1 MSGLT
6 LLDPQHRTAVPVAV
20 GLGVVGFCAYAGAV
34 VVAQRVG
41 ASEIRATVEAF
52 RDLLVSHRE
61 MINGLNVYPVPDGD
75 TGTNM
80 SLTLESVCEELNGA
94 VDIDSVC
101 QAISH
106 GSLMG
111 ARGNSGVIMSQILR
125 GLADTLKGGGDEDGE
140 LWARAFSV
148 AAEAAYGAVQRPVE
162 GTILTVIREIGEA
175 ASAASGNPDADLVA
189 VLEAARVQG
198 HDALART
205 PEMLPVLKDAGVVDA
220 GGQGLLLL
228 LDALLHVV
236 DGQPLPEPPDE
247 FVVVSMGGPATSA
260 PAANDGEKSIADLR
274 YEVMFFLDCTDDR
287 IDDFRSAWAEI
298 GDSIVVVGGDGLWN
312 CHIHTDEIGESI
324 EAAIAVGRPHGIRV
338 TDLLEELEHTE
349 TLVDPTAPDGGG
361 GIVVHSNEKTRC
373 GVITVG
379 VGEGVRAIFESLGST
394 AMVLGGQTM
403 NPPTELLL
411 HAVNHVAADEV
422 LLLPNNK
429 NIIAVAEQVDGLTD
443 KTVRVV
449 PTRSITEGFAALLE
463 FDPQASAEGNLES
476 MAGAIEHVVTGEV
489 TVAVRSAASDAGPVE
504 IGDYIGIGPGG
515 IQSVA
520 ADVVNATTSL
530 LDAMLDDDHE
540 IITLIC
546 GEGASEA
553 ETAVI
558 ENWIEETHPEVD
570 VEIHQGDQPLY
581 PYYIGIE

>member
-1 MSGLT
+1 M
-6 LLDPQHRTAVPVAV
+6 
-20 GLGVVGFCAYAGAV
+20 
-34 VVAQRVG
+34 AQRIG
-41 ASEIRATVEAF
+41 APEIRATVEAF
-52 RDLLVSHRE
+52 RDLLVTHRD
-61 MINGLNVYPVPDGD
+61 MINALNVYPVPDGD

-80 SLTLESVCEELNGA
+80 SLTLQSVCAELDGTG
-94 VDIDSVC
+94 DIDAVC
-101 QAISH
+101 KAISH

-125 GLADTLKGGGDEDGE
+125 GLADTLKDDQPDEPE
-140 LWARAFSV
+140 SAHWARAFSV

-162 GTILTVIREIGEA
+162 GTILTVIREVGEA
-175 ASAASGNPDADLVA
+175 ATATVEAAAGDLDLVA
-189 VLEAARVQG
+189 TIEAAREQG

-220 GGQGLLLL
+220 GGRGLLLF
-228 LDALLHVV
+228 LDALLHVI
-236 DGQPLPEPPDE
+236 DGRELPEPPEDY
-247 FVVVSMGGPATSA
+247 VRVSTASTPT

-274 YEVMFFLDCTDDR
+274 YEVMFFLDCPDDR
-287 IDDFRSAWAEI
+287 IGEFRDAWAAI
-298 GDSIVVVGGDGLWN
+298 GDSIVVVGGDGIWN

-324 EAAIAVGRPHGIRV
+324 EAGIAVGRPHKIRV
-338 TDLLEELEHTE
+338 TDLLEELEHIESFT
-349 TLVDPTAPDGGG
+349 DPSAPNDQDDAAGN
-361 GIVVHSNEKTRC
+361 IVVHSNEKTRC

-379 VGEGVRAIFESLGST
+379 VGEGIRAIFESLGST

-411 HAVNHVAADEV
+411 HAVNYVAADEV

-429 NIIAVAEQVDGLTD
+429 NIIAVAEQVDAHTD

-463 FDPQASAEGNLES
+463 FDPQASADDNLGG
-476 MAGAIEHVVTGEV
+476 MAEAIDNVVTGEV
-489 TVAVRSAASDAGPVE
+489 TVAVRDVKTDAGPVA
-504 IGDYIGIGPGG
+504 IGDYIGIGPKG

-520 ADVVNATTSL
+520 TDVITAMTRL
-530 LDAMLDDDHE
+530 LDAMLDEDHE
-540 IITLIC
+540 IVTLIC

-553 ETAVI
+553 ETSLI
-558 ENWIEETHPEVD
+558 EAWVDEHHADVD

>member
-1 MSGLT
+1 MT
-6 LLDPQHRTAVPVAV
+6 
-20 GLGVVGFCAYAGAV
+20 
-34 VVAQRVG
+34 VAQRIG
-41 ASEIRATVEAF
+41 APQIRATVESF
-52 RDLLVSHRE
+52 RDLLMTHRD
-61 MINGLNVYPVPDGD
+61 MINALNVYPVPDGD

-80 SLTLESVCEELNGA
+80 SLTLESVCVELDGA
-94 VDIDSVC
+94 DDLESVC
-101 QAISH
+101 KAISH

-125 GLADTLKGGGDEDGE
+125 GLADTLKNDDDDGADDAAR
-140 LWARAFSV
+140 WASAFSV

-175 ASAASGNPDADLVA
+175 ATAVAPDGDLIA
-189 VLEAARVQG
+189 TIEAAREQG

-220 GGQGLLLL
+220 GGRGLLLL
-228 LDALLHVV
+228 LDALLHVI
-236 DGQPLPEPPDE
+236 DGRELPEPPEDY
-247 FVVVSMGGPATSA
+247 VRVSTASTPA

-274 YEVMFFLDCTDDR
+274 YEVMFFLDCPDDR
-287 IDDFRSAWAEI
+287 IDEFRGAWADI

-324 EAAIAVGRPHGIRV
+324 EAGIAVGRPHKIRV

-349 TLVDPTAPDGGG
+349 SIHDPSAEQDDEQGDI
-361 GIVVHSNEKTRC
+361 IVHTKEHTRC

-411 HAVNHVAADEV
+411 HAVNFVAADEV

-429 NIIAVAEQVDGLTD
+429 NIIAVAEQVDAHTD
-443 KTVRVV
+443 KIVRVV
-449 PTRSITEGFAALLE
+449 PTKSVTEGFAALIE
-463 FDPQASAEGNLES
+463 FDPQAGAEDNLGGMIAAIGN
-476 MAGAIEHVVTGEV
+476 VVTGEV
-489 TVAVRSAASDAGPVE
+489 TVAVRSVTTDAGDVA
-504 IGDYIGIGPGG
+504 IGDYIGIGPDG
-515 IQSVA
+515 IQAVA
-520 ADVVNATTSL
+520 TDVVTATTGL
-530 LDAMLDDDHE
+530 LDAMLDEDHE
-540 IITLIC
+540 ILTLIC

-553 ETAVI
+553 ETSLI
-558 ENWIEETHPEVD
+558 EAWVEERHPD
-570 VEIHQGDQPLY
+570 VEIEIHQGGQPLY
-581 PYYIGIE
+581 PYYLGIE